1 MCLNGGIPRLTARK
15 GCQFQMI
22 DNKSNNNSNKIK
34 TSHNINKNTTYQ
46 EEKCGKTEE
55 TGCMETGNE
64 SKQIEINYLA
74 SSAQIFA
81 LPLH

>member
-34 TSHNINKNTTYQ
+34 TSHNNNKKYNNYQ
-46 EEKCGKTEE
+46 KEKWGITEE
-55 TGCMETGNE
+55 TGCMENENE
-64 SKQIEINYLA
+64 SREI
-74 SSAQIFA
+74 
-81 LPLH
+81 